1 MHNDKIILGTVQFG
15 LDYGINNPAGK
26 PAIEQ
31 VFSMLEL
38 ASESGIETLDTAD
51 AYGNASEILGE
62 FNKTHPDVF
71 KINTKFKA
79 GSDPLAYQ
87 LERSLQVLCISSINV
102 YFFHSFNDFQQFP
115 GLLSELG
122 PLKEKGLIKKAGVS
136 VYGNDEFEMA
146 INTPEVD
153 VIQFPFNLL
162 DNRFQRG
169 KLMTLAKEKGK
180 ELQIR
185 SVFLQG
191 LFFMPDQEIPSKL
204 VPIKPYL
211 KNASEVAKAGDL
223 SMETLALMYAFH
235 QPEIDHIII
244 GVDNPE
250 QLNKNLNA
258 CQQKISAE
266 VADKI
271 NQIAVQETN
280 LLYPKNWN

>member
-1 MHNDKIILGTVQFG
+1 M
-15 LDYGINNPAGK
+15 
-26 PAIEQ
+26 
-31 VFSMLEL
+31 
-38 ASESGIETLDTAD
+38 
-51 AYGNASEILGE
+51 
-62 FNKTHPDVF
+62 
-71 KINTKFKA
+71 A
-79 GSDPLAYQ
+79 GSDPLANQ
-87 LERSLQVLCISSINV
+87 LERSFQVLCLNSINV

-115 GLLSELG
+115 GILSEFG
-122 PLKEKGLIKKAGVS
+122 SLKEKGLIKKAGVS

-162 DNRFQRG
+162 DNRLQRG

-204 VPIKPYL
+204 VPLKPYL
-211 KNASEVAKAGDL
+211 KKASDVAKAGDL
-223 SMETLALMYAFH
+223 SMENLALMYAFH

-266 VADKI
+266 VADMI
-271 NQIAVQETN
+271 NQIAVQETD

>member
-1 MHNDKIILGTVQFG
+1 MYSDKIILGTVQFG

-38 ASESGIETLDTAD
+38 ASERGIEILDTAD
-51 AYGNASEILGE
+51 TYGNASDILGE

-79 GSDPLAYQ
+79 GSDSLANQ
-87 LERSLQVLCISSINV
+87 LERSLQVLSISSINI

-115 GLLSELG
+115 GLLNEFGS
-122 PLKEKGLIKKAGVS
+122 LKEKGFIKKAGVS

-162 DNRFQRG
+162 DNRLQRG

-185 SVFLQG
+185 SVFMQG

-204 VPIKPYL
+204 APLKPYL
-211 KNASEVAKAGDL
+211 EKASDAAKAAGL
-223 SMETLALMYAFH
+223 SMESLALMYAFH

-266 VADKI
+266 VADMI
-271 NQIAVQETN
+271 NQIAVQETD

>member
-1 MHNDKIILGTVQFG
+1 MKLILGTAQFG

-38 ASESGIETLDTAD
+38 ASERGIEILDTAD
-51 AYGNASEILGE
+51 TYGNASDILGE
-62 FNKTHPDVF
+62 FNKTHPNAF
-71 KINTKFKA
+71 KINTKFMA
-79 GSDPLAYQ
+79 GSDPLAKQ
-87 LERSLQVLCISSINV
+87 LERSLQILCLNSINV

-115 GLLSELG
+115 GLLSEFG

-204 VPIKPYL
+204 VPLKPYL
-211 KNASEVAKAGDL
+211 KKASDVAKAGDL
-223 SMETLALMYAFH
+223 SMETLALIYAFH

-266 VADKI
+266 VADMI
-271 NQIAVQETN
+271 NQIAVQETD